1 MANEN
6 VNPLDAILNQYKENT
21 ESSGS
26 KPKISNEERL
36 KKYFTEKL
44 QKGQKESTKRIR
56 LLPASDPTQSPFVV
70 TYYHEMEVN
79 GKWEKIHCTE
89 KNDGEPCA
97 ICEAREALLLDGSK
111 RAKNLASQYN
121 ARKFYVIKVID
132 RENEDHGVKFWRFKH
147 KWTGDGIYDKLM
159 PVIKLKGNIFDP
171 RTGRDIIITTNRNDK
186 GHSVVTSIMTDDVSL
201 LTDNVP
207 NAKEWMG
214 NEETW
219 RDVYSKKSEEYVEI
233 VAKQMTPVWDSELK
247 KYVAE
252 EDREEKEIADLEEEI
267 NLMGSNSASFDFDEE
282 EDDDIEV
289 ETLSSDDDDELPF

>member
-6 VNPLDAILNQYKENT
+6 VNPLDAIINQYKENT
-21 ESSGS
+21 ENSGS

-44 QKGQKESTKRIR
+44 QKGQKEATKRVR
-56 LLPASDPTQSPFVV
+56 LLPSTDPTKSPFVI

-97 ICEAREALLLDGSK
+97 ICEAKEALLLDGSK
-111 RAKNLASQYN
+111 RAKKLASQYN

-147 KWTGDGIYDKLM
+147 KWTGDGVYDKLM

-186 GHSVVTSIMTDDVSL
+186 GHSVVTSIMSDDASI
-201 LTDNVP
+201 LTEDKTYAN
-207 NAKEWMG
+207 EWFN

-219 RDVYSKKSEEYVEI
+219 RDVYSVKSPEYVEI

-252 EDREEKEIADLEEEI
+252 EDREEKEVADLEEEI
-267 NLMGSNSASFDFDEE
+267 VMFTSNNDSS
-282 EDDDIEV
+282 DDDDETGVEV
-289 ETLSSDDDDELPF
+289 ESLTSNDDDDELPF